1 MHGKPAASPPNNQQA
16 VVPFSSRLF
25 AAASIVAASSCGQ
38 PTTVAPAPVA
48 SVKKEAPAAIEKKRL
63 RPSERGEVRSIS
75 LSQAFDLQQ
84 SGNVIFYD
92 ARPSVLYKEGHI
104 AGAISM
110 PKSICEEV
118 IRVREP
124 ELKAAKA
131 ANKPIIVYCSGVLC
145 ADARTVAR
153 HLSSSGYSASILEGG
168 WDQWNTAGLP
178 TE

>member
-1 MHGKPAASPPNNQQA
+1 MA
-16 VVPFSSRLF
+16 PFFSRLF
-25 AAASIVAASSCGQ
+25 AAALIVAASSCSQ
-38 PTTVAPAPVA
+38 PAAVMPAAVVPVA
-48 SVKKEAPAAIEKKRL
+48 SAKKEAPATAEKKRL
-63 RPSERGEVRSIS
+63 RPSERGDVRSIS
-75 LSQAFDLQQ
+75 LSNAFELQQ
-84 SGNVIFYD
+84 SGDVIFYD
-92 ARPSVLYKEGHI
+92 ARPSVLYKAGHI

-118 IRVREP
+118 IKVREP

-153 HLSSSGYSASILEGG
+153 HLSNSGYSASILEGG

-178 TE
+178 TESSQ